1 MSQQQSGLLIALLCS
16 IVQFKIQFEVN
27 LIVQFCD
34 GYQIT
39 ENFPIQI
46 YR

>member
-1 MSQQQSGLLIALLCS
+1 VTPAGQ
-16 IVQFKIQFEVN
+16 VN

-39 ENFPIQI
+39 ENFPIQL